1 MNRFTEFQLEN
12 KELKPIAGYWAY
24 ELVPLEEALKAFLSQ
39 INELKRSIKEAKK
52 HCNHSSPHNLT
63 LDESAALFLYT
74 MEAGDHSFYR
84 ILNQVLTTE
93 NRNEVNPWF
102 SYLKLF
108 DTALNKLPKAKG
120 NIWRAVPGNVANNYK
135 INQIL
140 TWWTISSC
148 SASEDVVKTFFKPN
162 QEATLFMIEAVNGK
176 NLAGYTMHP
185 DEHEVILGVGTQL
198 RVKDIVF
205 QHGNLPLVHLAEIN
219 DDGGDDNQEGLATA
233 MATVHVT
240 PKSSKPTS
248 KSTSREPIIYFFL

>member
-1 MNRFTEFQLEN
+1 
-12 KELKPIAGYWAY
+12 
-24 ELVPLEEALKAFLSQ
+24 LEEALKAFLSQ

-52 HCNHSSPHNLT
+52 HCNHSSTHNLT

-84 ILNQVLTTE
+84 ILNQVLRTE
-93 NRNEVNPWF
+93 NRNEVKPWF

-108 DTALNKLPKAKG
+108 DTALNKLPKVKG

-148 SASEDVVKTFFKPN
+148 STSADVVKAFLKPN

-176 NLAGYTMHP
+176 NLAGYTIYP

-198 RVKDIVF
+198 RVKDIGF
-205 QHGNLPLVHLAEIN
+205 QHGNLRLVHLVEIN
-219 DDGGDDNQEGLATA
+219 DDDDDDDDDQEGLATA